1 MGREDCLHA
10 LVLLLLGLE
19 FLAGR
24 DCGLEVLRG
33 QVSKGEWWGNR
44 AGEGRTCLEFLVGVG
59 EGLEALLVFCH
70 CRIEDI

>member
-24 DCGLEVLRG
+24 DCGLEVSRA
-33 QVSKGEWWGNR
+33 QVSRRELWEP